1 MIMST
6 PVRWIRVFGIR
17 VSVTLLGVFAIIA
30 ASEIALVAVA
40 QAVGVGV
47 EIDGML
53 RLTAMSLALGLT
65 MIALCSLVTS
75 VFRQRSTVLVLSMYL
90 AAAYLLIYIV
100 PMLEWPEWIGRLS
113 IFTAFGTPY
122 LEWPTVLDAITIL
135 TLAGPGLVLAYLL
148 SARSRKAL

>member
-53 RLTAMSLALGLT
+53 RLTAMSLALGLA